1 LYHEEQIKKLMKVIL
16 DKYNRGEDIES
27 LYSEL
32 TEHWLEQA
40 KYAQEQIDVV
50 T

>member
-1 LYHEEQIKKLMKVIL
+1 MKVIL
-16 DKYNRGEDIES
+16 DKYNKGEDIDS

-32 TEHWLEQA
+32 AEHRLEQE

-50 T
+50 H